1 MNWLAHE
8 VAEVTLSRS
17 LSFSRHL
24 FELELLFYFGNLLS
38 CALGSM
44 RVTCKRPGASSLSIH
59 ILSIAIRAMLTGT

>member
-1 MNWLAHE
+1 MNWPAHE

-24 FELELLFYFGNLLS
+24 FELEFLFYFGNLLS

-44 RVTCKRPGASSLSIH
+44 RVTCKRPGASSLFIH
-59 ILSIAIRAMLTGT
+59 ILSIAIRAMLTGA